1 MRLVVNSN
9 GTFHQRVFYKVER
22 NLFYKELSKS
32 EEIFE
37 GF

>member
-1 MRLVVNSN
+1 MRLVAIVN
-9 GTFHQRVFYKVER
+9 GAFHQRDVTKVER